1 MTDSTPLAW
10 PPDADA
16 AVARFVS
23 RRYGLVRADLDIDFN
38 AVPRAKVVTAL
49 LALCLQYTD
58 GRNIDAATL
67 WEWSVATRLQGLLAI
82 AFATTGPITSAVA
95 TCSHADCGERIELEL
110 ALADFALSTGELIEW
125 RTPLEQQASVRL
137 PAGSDQLAWYA
148 HSRDCGKVATG
159 WLARRLITRLD
170 AATPA
175 ADWQLPADWLA
186 PLGAALDN
194 ADPLTALS
202 VKARCPACATQLDV
216 EVDLEVLLLE
226 DLRRQQ
232 NALLDEIQQI
242 ADRYHWSEAEIVALP
257 AWRRA
262 RYLSGIHAPSRTP
275 F

>member
-1 MTDSTPLAW
+1 MTDSTALAW
-10 PPDADA
+10 PPDTDA
-16 AVARFVS
+16 AARFQA

-38 AVPRAKVVTAL
+38 TVPRAKVVTAL
-49 LALCLQYTD
+49 LALCLQQTD
-58 GRNIDAATL
+58 GRDIDDATL

-82 AFATTGPITSAVA
+82 ACATSGPITSAVA

-110 ALADFALSTGELIEW
+110 ALADFALSSGEMIEW
-125 RTPLEQQASVRL
+125 RTPLKQQASVRL

-148 HSRDCGKVATG
+148 HQRERRDADAG

-175 ADWQLPADWLA
+175 ADWQLPAEWLA
-186 PLGAALDN
+186 PLGSALDD

-202 VKARCPACATQLDV
+202 VSAQCPACSTQLDV
-216 EVDLEVLLLE
+216 EVDLEYLLLE

-232 NALLDEIQQI
+232 YALLDEIQQI
-242 ADRYHWSEAEIVALP
+242 AERYHWSEAEIVALP